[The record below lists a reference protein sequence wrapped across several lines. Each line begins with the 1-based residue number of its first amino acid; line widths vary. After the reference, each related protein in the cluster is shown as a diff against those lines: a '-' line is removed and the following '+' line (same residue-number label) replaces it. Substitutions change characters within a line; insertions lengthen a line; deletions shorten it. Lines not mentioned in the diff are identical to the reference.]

1 MNRCPLKIYA
11 RHDAADEKAVD
22 FRLKGVPLRE
32 VVKETGNGSAL
43 FPAAVPKIRDHHAPA
58 LKKYRGNKAIDPRV
72 SSLTG
77 LQPATGGLR

>member
-1 MNRCPLKIYA
+1 LKIYA
-11 RHDAADEKAVD
+11 RHGAADEKAVE
-22 FRLKGVPLRE
+22 LSAEGSPLRE

-43 FPAAVPKIRDHHAPA
+43 FPAAIPKIRDQHAPA